1 MEHRNDQWP
10 RLQICLTRR
19 LSYNL
24 STVGSLSWCTV
35 SMCWQGW
42 PTRRFC
48 TRWSTAIGCRVHP
61 AARAPSTRSCWSAGP
76 RTRWSGQR
84 LRRCSGSSRSSLC
97 CPRANIAS
105 QRWPCDDCDPR
116 CMLQSDPTAPTLSS
130 NFVRYRPI
138 WVVSTVSRRWLYDD
152 IHMRTHTHANLCS
165 AKNHSEN
172 ESEALSL
179 CSLICCISDG
189 VPPVLFFCQIIKY
202 THVDC
207 LQQIL
212 SMLDCIGW
220 SYLIM
225 YRERGFFWSAVW
237 IL

>member
-1 MEHRNDQWP
+1 
-10 RLQICLTRR
+10 
-19 LSYNL
+19 
-24 STVGSLSWCTV
+24 
-35 SMCWQGW
+35 MCWQGW

-48 TRWSTAIGCRVHP
+48 TRWSTAIGCRVRQ

-97 CPRANIAS
+97 CPRVNIAS

-189 VPPVLFFCQIIKY
+189 VPPSTLFCQINIY
-202 THVDC
+202 TCRLPATNIVDAG
-207 LQQIL
+207 LYWL
-212 SMLDCIGW
+212 KLLDNVPRARFFLKRSLDTVRH
-220 SYLIM
+220 SYA
-225 YRERGFFWSAVW
+225 ESSFSATCRK
-237 IL
+237 IF